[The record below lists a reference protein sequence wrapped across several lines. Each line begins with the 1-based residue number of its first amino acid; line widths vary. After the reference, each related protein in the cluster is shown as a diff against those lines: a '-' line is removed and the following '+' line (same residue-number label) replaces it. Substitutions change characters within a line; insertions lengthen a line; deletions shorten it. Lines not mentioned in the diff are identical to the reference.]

1 MLNKFI
7 FFYKTFSAWKLD
19 LIVTPT
25 SNLPILIF
33 TIILILVSLM
43 VSIVY
48 LHSQEYREDYKENK
62 DDFGW
67 FG

>member
-1 MLNKFI
+1 
-7 FFYKTFSAWKLD
+7 
-19 LIVTPT
+19 
-25 SNLPILIF
+25 
-33 TIILILVSLM
+33 M

-48 LHSQEYREDYKENK
+48 LHSNEIREDYKENK

>member
-1 MLNKFI
+1 MKLLIKKI
-7 FFYKTFSAWKLD
+7 FRTWKLD
-19 LIVTPT
+19 LIVKPT

-33 TIILILVSLM
+33 TIILILVGLM

-48 LHSQEYREDYKENK
+48 LHSQEIREDYKENK